1 MVNLLTDILDL
12 ILLNN
17 SLFWILLCWIVDGVF
32 LFYTDNLDE
41 PLTDALVA

>member
-17 SLFWILLCWIVDGVF
+17 SLFWIALCLIVDGVF
-32 LFYTDNLDE
+32 LF
-41 PLTDALVA
+41 